1 MDYYVEFKI
10 NSLTRKLEL
19 LKIDPPSSYAEQMFY
34 NESLFVNVDLDQY
47 DSGKFRLDVNIS
59 EDGYISVNG
68 LEEWIGWVEVDY

>member
-19 LKIDPPSSYAEQMFY
+19 LNIDPPSSYAEQMFY
-34 NESLFVNVDLDQY
+34 NESPFMNVDLDRY